1 MSDFQPY
8 TPAGAVPPV
17 PPPPPPPEPEP
28 GPAPLPPAPPAPAPG
43 PAPLPPAPP
52 APAPGP
58 APLPP
63 APPAPAPAPPAPSG
77 EDSVFTPPIPPQ
89 PAEFDFSEPTPP
101 SAPLEAGEMLSA
113 SMVLGRRN
121 AIARFTK
128 PAKPEQSTPLRRDLL
143 RSGQKSAE
151 PEIGR
156 QRKVAG
162 NLPAWDPT
170 PPSEI
175 LSVRRSS

>member
-1 MSDFQPY
+1 
-8 TPAGAVPPV
+8 
-17 PPPPPPPEPEP
+17 
-28 GPAPLPPAPPAPAPG
+28 
-43 PAPLPPAPP
+43 
-52 APAPGP
+52 
-58 APLPP
+58 
-63 APPAPAPAPPAPSG
+63 
-77 EDSVFTPPIPPQ
+77 
-89 PAEFDFSEPTPP
+89 
-101 SAPLEAGEMLSA
+101 MLSA

>member
-43 PAPLPPAPP
+43 PAPLPPAS
-52 APAPGP
+52 
-58 APLPP
+58 
-63 APPAPAPAPPAPSG
+63 PAPAPPAPSG